1 MRIAKEGYPFIL
13 TPALLA
19 LLALIGGW
27 KWMALILGTV
37 SFVFAAFFRDPERKP
52 PGGEGL
58 ILSPADGRNV
68 KIRRAEGKGTG
79 AKLSIFLSPLDV
91 HINRAPIEGAV
102 EEVKYQKGRF
112 FAAYKD
118 EASKTNEQNVLK
130 IVDSRRRS
138 LTVVQ
143 VAGVLARRIVCYV
156 KKGDSLQQG
165 QRLGLIMFGSRVDLS
180 LPEGAQIK
188 VAEGERVKGGETIIG
203 RFA

>member
-58 ILSPADGRNV
+58 ILSPADGRIV

-143 VAGVLARRIVCYV
+143 VAGVLARRIMCYV
-156 KKGDSLQQG
+156 KKSDSLQQG